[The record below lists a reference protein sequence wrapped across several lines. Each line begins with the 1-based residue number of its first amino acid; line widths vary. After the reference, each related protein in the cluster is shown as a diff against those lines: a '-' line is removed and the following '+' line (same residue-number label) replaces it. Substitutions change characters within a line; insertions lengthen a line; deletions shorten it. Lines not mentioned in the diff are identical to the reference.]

1 MIVSSHEAVMV
12 EEVLENLVFKNNG
25 TYVDCT
31 FGAGGHSL
39 EILKKLDSLGSLV
52 SFDKDIQATLNLSRE
67 FIGETRFKLINDSF
81 SNIKKYFKNDSI
93 DVVLIDLG
101 ISSTQLDD
109 AKRGFSFQSDGPL
122 DMRIDA
128 TKGITARDW
137 INGASKKEIED
148 VLWNLGEERA
158 SRKIARKIVYSR
170 EKKSIET
177 TKDLTDLILNSVHTK
192 SKKHPAT
199 NSFRAI
205 RMFINNEIQEL
216 KEALEASGD
225 LLRSG
230 GRLAVIS
237 FHSMEDRIVKR
248 FFQGKDRVNS
258 RVEFKYLKDKF
269 LKPGPQEILNNP
281 RSRSAILRVAEKIC

>member
-1 MIVSSHEAVMV
+1 MSSHEAVMV

-52 SFDKDIQATLNLSRE
+52 SFDKDIQATLDLSEE
-67 FIGETRFKLINDSF
+67 FSGETRFKLINDSF

-93 DVVLIDLG
+93 DGVLIDLG

-269 LKPGPQEILNNP
+269 LKPGSQEILNNP
-281 RSRSAILRVAEKIC
+281 RSRSAILRVAEKVC

>member
-1 MIVSSHEAVMV
+1 MSSHEAVMV

-52 SFDKDIQATLNLSRE
+52 SFDKDVQATLNLSEE
-67 FIGETRFKLINDSF
+67 FSGETRFKLINDSF

-93 DVVLIDLG
+93 DGVLIDLG

-177 TKDLTDLILNSVHTK
+177 TKELTDLILNSVHTK

-269 LKPGPQEILNNP
+269 LKPGSQEILKNP

>member
-52 SFDKDIQATLNLSRE
+52 SFDKDIQATLDLSEE
-67 FIGETRFKLINDSF
+67 FSGETRFKLINDSF

-93 DVVLIDLG
+93 DGVLIDLG

-148 VLWNLGEERA
+148 VLWNLGQERA

-269 LKPGPQEILNNP
+269 LKPGSQEILNNP
-281 RSRSAILRVAEKIC
+281 RSRSAILRVAEKVC

>member
-52 SFDKDIQATLNLSRE
+52 SFDKDIQATLDLSEE
-67 FIGETRFKLINDSF
+67 FSGETRFKLINDSF

-93 DVVLIDLG
+93 DGVLIDLG

-269 LKPGPQEILNNP
+269 LKPGSQEILNNP
-281 RSRSAILRVAEKIC
+281 RSRSAILRVAEKVC

>member
-1 MIVSSHEAVMV
+1 MSSHEAVMV

-52 SFDKDIQATLNLSRE
+52 SFDKDVQATLNLSEE
-67 FIGETRFKLINDSF
+67 FSGETRFKLINDSF

-93 DVVLIDLG
+93 DGVLIDLG

-269 LKPGPQEILNNP
+269 LKPGSQEILNNP

>member
-52 SFDKDIQATLNLSRE
+52 SFDKDIQATLNLPIE

-93 DVVLIDLG
+93 DGVLIDLG

-158 SRKIARKIVYSR
+158 SRKIARKIVQSR

-177 TKDLTDLILNSVHTK
+177 TKDLTDLIINSVHTK

-269 LKPGPQEILNNP
+269 LKPGSQEILNNP

>member
-1 MIVSSHEAVMV
+1 LIVSSHEAVMV

-93 DVVLIDLG
+93 DGVLIDLG

-158 SRKIARKIVYSR
+158 SRKIARKIVQSR

-269 LKPGPQEILNNP
+269 LKPGSQEILNNP

>member
-93 DVVLIDLG
+93 DGVLIDLG

-158 SRKIARKIVYSR
+158 SRKIARKIVQSR

-269 LKPGPQEILNNP
+269 LKPGSQEILNNP

>member
-1 MIVSSHEAVMV
+1 MMSSHEAVMV

-93 DVVLIDLG
+93 DGVLIDLG

-170 EKKSIET
+170 EQKSIET
-177 TKDLTDLILNSVHTK
+177 TKDLTDLILNSVHKK

-269 LKPGPQEILNNP
+269 LKPGSQEILNNP
-281 RSRSAILRVAEKIC
+281 RSRSAILRVAEKVC

>member
-52 SFDKDIQATLNLSRE
+52 SFDKDIQATLNLPIE

-93 DVVLIDLG
+93 DGVLIDLG

-177 TKDLTDLILNSVHTK
+177 TKDLTDLILNSVQTK

-269 LKPGPQEILNNP
+269 LKPGSQEILNNP

>member
-1 MIVSSHEAVMV
+1 MPGHEAVMV

-52 SFDKDIQATLNLSRE
+52 SFDKDIQATLNLSEE
-67 FIGETRFKLINDSF
+67 FSGETRFKLINDSF

-93 DVVLIDLG
+93 DGVLIDLG

-158 SRKIARKIVYSR
+158 SRKIARKIVQSR

-269 LKPGPQEILNNP
+269 LKPGSQEILNNP

>member
-1 MIVSSHEAVMV
+1 MSSHEAVMV

-52 SFDKDIQATLNLSRE
+52 SFDKDIQATLNLSEE
-67 FIGETRFKLINDSF
+67 FSGETRFKLINDSF

-93 DVVLIDLG
+93 DGVLIDLG

-205 RMFINNEIQEL
+205 RMFINNEMQEL

-269 LKPGPQEILNNP
+269 LKPGSQEILNNP
-281 RSRSAILRVAEKIC
+281 RSRSAILRVAEKVC

>member
-1 MIVSSHEAVMV
+1 MSSHEAVMV

-52 SFDKDIQATLNLSRE
+52 SFDKDIQATLNLSEE
-67 FIGETRFKLINDSF
+67 FSGETRFKLINDSF

-93 DVVLIDLG
+93 DGVLIDLG

-128 TKGITARDW
+128 EKGITARDW

-269 LKPGPQEILNNP
+269 LKPGSQEILNNP

>member
-1 MIVSSHEAVMV
+1 MSSHEAVMV

-52 SFDKDIQATLNLSRE
+52 SFDKDVQATLNLSRE

-93 DVVLIDLG
+93 DGVLIDLG

-109 AKRGFSFQSDGPL
+109 AKRGFSFQSEGPL

-158 SRKIARKIVYSR
+158 SRKIARKIVQSR

-269 LKPGPQEILNNP
+269 LKPGSQEILNNP